1 MEKIKGWAYVIAVLV
16 GLGVVSIG
24 FASKESVMELDKRV
38 TVIEAAQIHLAT
50 KADLAEMKNEIIEAF
65 RKGR

>member
-1 MEKIKGWAYVIAVLV
+1 MEKIKTWITVVAVLV
-16 GLGVVSIG
+16 GLGVFSIG
-24 FASKESVMELDKRV
+24 FASKESVRALDTRV

-50 KADLAEMKNEIIEAF
+50 KADLAVMKNEIIEAF